1 MQENSVSNYFDFRL
15 FGVFSLKQS
24 DDNWT
29 NRTYQRRD
37 LLNRI
42 YASHEERQYA
52 IDRARDLQS
61 SLESRYPSFVKPML
75 QSHVTGGFW
84 LVSL

>member
-24 DDNWT
+24 VDNWT

-42 YASHEERQYA
+42 YASQEERQYA